1 MTDTSPEKQ
10 LETAVTLIASVTAS
24 LESLSEWADYTEAHD
39 IERKVDR
46 EKLRQAVKMEYK
58 LEIMNEES
66 PVADSQSNG
75 EVENA
80 VQRCTKQIRTVKCG
94 LEARLGKRLPKDSP
108 LFPWLIRNAGATI
121 NSSKLVRMDT
131 RHIGG

>member
-46 EKLRQAVKMEYK
+46 EKLRQAV
-58 LEIMNEES
+58 NE
-66 PVADSQSNG
+66 
-75 EVENA
+75 
-80 VQRCTKQIRTVKCG
+80 
-94 LEARLGKRLPKDSP
+94 LLPK
-108 LFPWLIRNAGATI
+108 L
-121 NSSKLVRMDT
+121 DT
-131 RHIGG
+131 AIETLEHFTKAPVISLAEERRRQAALANMLAEKDEE

>member
-46 EKLRQAVKMEYK
+46 EKLRQAV
-58 LEIMNEES
+58 NE
-66 PVADSQSNG
+66 
-75 EVENA
+75 
-80 VQRCTKQIRTVKCG
+80 
-94 LEARLGKRLPKDSP
+94 LLPKLDRAIETLEHFTKAPVIS
-108 LFPWLIRNAGATI
+108 LAEERRRQAALANMLAE
-121 NSSKLVRMDT
+121 KDEE
-131 RHIGG
+131 